1 MVGQFQRRK
10 TEAVD
15 TSLNE
20 SPGRGEGGPS
30 ARKLLREVAGVQM
43 WQTETS
49 GVRGV
54 KWPVFHY
61 EVVKSGVVKTFG
73 RPHQAWEHF
82 QTLTHAPN
90 APPEP
95 PGPPAKLHERNRAS

>member
-1 MVGQFQRRK
+1 MVGQFQRTK
-10 TEAVD
+10 PETVD
-15 TSLNE
+15 TSLND
-20 SPGRGEGGPS
+20 PLGRSEAGA
-30 ARKLLREVAGVQM
+30 ARKLLRELAGVQM
-43 WQTETS
+43 WQTEAG

-54 KWPVFHY
+54 KWPVFQY
-61 EVVKSGVVKTFG
+61 EVVKGGVVKTFG

-95 PGPPAKLHERNRAS
+95 PGPPAKPHERTRAS